1 MTFQLHGLHR
11 LITAATLLATAGCV
25 PLTRPPALEGHLDQ
39 RTAIDRPEHTRSTAR
54 PHAPTS
60 TAASPAGP
68 SAAPQDRTIQP
79 PPTRQHGRPER
90 GYSVDVYDIPAEQ
103 LLLAI
108 GRDAG
113 LELDLHAGITG
124 KVSLQAHD
132 RPLGEL
138 LERIARQVDLRYELR
153 GRHLRVRPD
162 TPFIRSYAVDYVNL
176 SRDMRGTVATSTQ
189 IATSGSG
196 GAGQRTSSAG
206 GAGNASITQIETRA
220 ANDFWNTLE
229 HNLASILA
237 GPGRAPDC
245 GGERASER
253 AGGCRNADLMLNRE
267 SGIVMARA
275 TARQHEQLEAFLAGV
290 QRAARRQVMIEATI
304 VEVTLADG
312 YRQGIDWTRLGVPGW
327 SVRPRGSGDATPGQP
342 TLSYLSAN
350 SDIRLELL
358 ETFGTVKVLSS
369 PRLSVLNNQTAM
381 LKVVEEVVY
390 FLVDSTTTEYDDRKQ
405 ARISATTTPQSVS
418 VGMVM
423 SVTPQIS
430 ADGDITLNVRPTIS
444 GISGFKDDP
453 NPSLGDIP
461 NRVPQI
467 RTREIESMLRLRSGE
482 VAVLGGLMEDR
493 LDHDTGRIPLLG
505 DLPVVGEL
513 FTRRDNNVRRTEL
526 LIFLRPLLI
535 DEPGMRGGYA
545 EYAGRLPDD
554 DFLLDSPSPG
564 QRNFPHLPLRPLL
577 APAGTAPVADGLSD
591 AAYPDAAVL
600 HSSDP
605 RPSDPSS
612 PSARSAR
619 AAAATSPP

>member
-1 MTFQLHGLHR
+1 M
-11 LITAATLLATAGCV
+11 
-25 PLTRPPALEGHLDQ
+25 
-39 RTAIDRPEHTRSTAR
+39 
-54 PHAPTS
+54 
-60 TAASPAGP
+60 
-68 SAAPQDRTIQP
+68 
-79 PPTRQHGRPER
+79 R
-90 GYSVDVYDIPAEQ
+90 GYSIDVFDIPAEQ

-113 LELDLHAGITG
+113 LELDLHAGIIG
-124 KVSLQAHD
+124 NVSLQAHD

-162 TPFIRSYAVDYVNL
+162 TPYIRSYAVDYVNL
-176 SRDMRGTVATSTQ
+176 SRDMHGTVATSTQ
-189 IATSGSG
+189 IATSGSAG
-196 GAGQRTSSAG
+196 GAGQRASSTG
-206 GAGNASITQIETRA
+206 GAGNASITQIETRS

-229 HNLASILA
+229 HNLAAILA

-245 GGERASER
+245 GGERRGESPA
-253 AGGCRNADLMLNRE
+253 GCRNADLMLNRE

-275 TARQHEQLEAFLAGV
+275 TQRQHEQLEAFLAGV

-312 YRQGIDWTRLGVPGW
+312 YRQGIDWTRLGVPSW

-493 LDHDTGRIPLLG
+493 IDHDTGRIPLFG

-545 EYAGRLPDD
+545 EYAGHLPDD

-577 APAGTAPVADGLSD
+577 APAGAVSAAEGFSE
-591 AAYPDAAVL
+591 AAYPDPA
-600 HSSDP
+600 DP
-605 RPSDPSS
+605 RSPAASS
-612 PSARSAR
+612 TSASA
-619 AAAATSPP
+619 ANADAGTSPP

>member
-1 MTFQLHGLHR
+1 MEAPAHARAAAEARNLRPADPAPHR
-11 LITAATLLATAGCV
+11 
-25 PLTRPPALEGHLDQ
+25 PA
-39 RTAIDRPEHTRSTAR
+39 
-54 PHAPTS
+54 
-60 TAASPAGP
+60 
-68 SAAPQDRTIQP
+68 
-79 PPTRQHGRPER
+79 R
-90 GYSVDVYDIPAEQ
+90 GYSLDVRDIPVAE

-113 LELDLHAGITG
+113 LELDLHAGIDGRIT
-124 KVSLQAHD
+124 LRAQD
-132 RPLGEL
+132 QPLHEL
-138 LERIARQVDLRYELR
+138 LARIARQADIRYELR
-153 GRHLRVRPD
+153 GRHLVVRPD
-162 TPFIRSYAVDYVNL
+162 TPMIRSYALDYVNI

-189 IATSGSG
+189 IATTGTAGQNGSNGSG
-196 GAGQRTSSAG
+196 NTSV
-206 GAGNASITQIETRA
+206 TQIETRA
-220 ANDFWNTLE
+220 SNDFWAALE
-229 HNLASILA
+229 ANLVNILA
-237 GPGRAPDC
+237 ESGTRGC
-245 GGERASER
+245 GGDAAARACHSP
-253 AGGCRNADLMLNRE
+253 DVMINRE
-267 SGIVMARA
+267 SGVLMVRA
-275 TARQHEQLEAFLAGV
+275 TARQHDNLRAFLGSV
-290 QRAARRQVMIEATI
+290 QQAARRQVMIEATI

-312 YRQGIDWTRLGVPGW
+312 YRQGIDWTRIGVPGW
-327 SVRPRGSGDATPGQP
+327 NIRPRGSGDAMPGQP
-342 TLSYLSAN
+342 TVSYLSAN
-350 SDIRLELL
+350 NDVRLELL

-493 LDHDTGRIPLLG
+493 VDHDTGRIPLFG

-564 QRNFPHLPLRPLL
+564 QRNFPHQPLRPLL
-577 APAGTAPVADGLSD
+577 APAGTVSAADAFSDSTYPHAPSPQSTHPGPGR
-591 AAYPDAAVL
+591 PDAA
-600 HSSDP
+600 
-605 RPSDPSS
+605 
-612 PSARSAR
+612 
-619 AAAATSPP
+619 TSLP

>member
-1 MTFQLHGLHR
+1 MTCTSHELRR
-11 LITAATLLATAGCV
+11 LLATATLLATAGCA
-25 PLTRPPALEGHLDQ
+25 PLSRPPALEGHLGQ
-39 RTAIDRPEHTRSTAR
+39 RTAIDRPERSGGTA
-54 PHAPTS
+54 PAS
-60 TAASPAGP
+60 ALISAATSPAGP
-68 SAAPQDRTIQP
+68 SARAQAPTASP
-79 PPTRQHGRPER
+79 PSAPTPGRPTR
-90 GYSVDVYDIPAEQ
+90 GYSIDVYDIPAEQ

-196 GAGQRTSSAG
+196 GAGQRTSAAS
-206 GAGNASITQIETRA
+206 GAGNASITQIETRS

-229 HNLASILA
+229 HNLAAILA

-245 GGERASER
+245 GGERGGER

-275 TARQHEQLEAFLAGV
+275 TQRQHEELEAFLAGV

-493 LDHDTGRIPLLG
+493 VDHDTGRIPLFG

-564 QRNFPHLPLRPLL
+564 QRNFPHQPLRPLL
-577 APAGTAPVADGLSD
+577 APAGTVSAADAFSDSTYPHAPSPQSTHPGPGR
-591 AAYPDAAVL
+591 PDAA
-600 HSSDP
+600 
-605 RPSDPSS
+605 
-612 PSARSAR
+612 
-619 AAAATSPP
+619 TSLP

>member
-1 MTFQLHGLHR
+1 MTCTSHELRR
-11 LITAATLLATAGCV
+11 LLATATLLATAGCA
-25 PLTRPPALEGHLDQ
+25 PLSRPPALEGHLGQ
-39 RTAIDRPEHTRSTAR
+39 RTAIDRPERSGGTA
-54 PHAPTS
+54 PASALISGAT
-60 TAASPAGP
+60 SPAGP
-68 SAAPQDRTIQP
+68 SARAQAPTASP
-79 PPTRQHGRPER
+79 PSAPTPGRPTR
-90 GYSVDVYDIPAEQ
+90 GYSIDVYDIPAEQ

-196 GAGQRTSSAG
+196 GAGQRASAAS
-206 GAGNASITQIETRA
+206 GAGNTSITQIETRS

-229 HNLASILA
+229 HNLAAILA
-237 GPGRAPDC
+237 GPGRTPDC
-245 GGERASER
+245 GGERGGER
-253 AGGCRNADLMLNRE
+253 TGGCRNADLMLNRE

-275 TARQHEQLEAFLAGV
+275 TQRQHEELEAFLAGV

-493 LDHDTGRIPLLG
+493 VDHDTGRIPLFG

-564 QRNFPHLPLRPLL
+564 QRNFPHQPLRPLL
-577 APAGTAPVADGLSD
+577 APAGTVSAADAFSDSTYPHAPSPQSTHPGPGR
-591 AAYPDAAVL
+591 PDAA
-600 HSSDP
+600 
-605 RPSDPSS
+605 
-612 PSARSAR
+612 
-619 AAAATSPP
+619 TSLP

>member
-1 MTFQLHGLHR
+1 MTCTSNALRR
-11 LITAATLLATAGCV
+11 LFATATLLATAGCA
-25 PLTRPPALEGHLDQ
+25 PLSRPPALEGHLDQ
-39 RTAIDRPEHTRSTAR
+39 RTAIDRPERGGTA
-54 PHAPTS
+54 PASAPTS
-60 TAASPAGP
+60 VATSPAGP
-68 SAAPQDRTIQP
+68 SAQAQAPTASP
-79 PPTRQHGRPER
+79 LSAPTPGRPAR
-90 GYSVDVYDIPAEQ
+90 GYSIDVYDIPAEQ

-113 LELDLHAGITG
+113 LDLDLHAGITG

-153 GRHLRVRPD
+153 GHHLRVRPD

-196 GAGQRTSSAG
+196 GAGQRASAAS
-206 GAGNASITQIETRA
+206 GAGNASITQIETRS

-229 HNLASILA
+229 HNLAAILA
-237 GPGRAPDC
+237 GPGRTPDC
-245 GGERASER
+245 GGERGGER
-253 AGGCRNADLMLNRE
+253 TGGCRNADLMLNRE

-275 TARQHEQLEAFLAGV
+275 TQRQHEELEAFLAGV

-312 YRQGIDWTRLGVPGW
+312 YRQGIDWTRLGMPGW

-493 LDHDTGRIPLLG
+493 VDHDTGRIPLFG

-564 QRNFPHLPLRPLL
+564 QRNFPHQPLRPLL
-577 APAGTAPVADGLSD
+577 APAGTVSAADAFSDSTYPHAPSPQPTHPDPGR
-591 AAYPDAAVL
+591 PDAA
-600 HSSDP
+600 
-605 RPSDPSS
+605 
-612 PSARSAR
+612 
-619 AAAATSPP
+619 TSLP

>member
-1 MTFQLHGLHR
+1 MTCTSHELRR
-11 LITAATLLATAGCV
+11 LLATATLLATAGCA
-25 PLTRPPALEGHLDQ
+25 PLSRPPALEGHLGQ
-39 RTAIDRPEHTRSTAR
+39 RTAIDRPERSGGTA
-54 PHAPTS
+54 PASALISGAT
-60 TAASPAGP
+60 SPAGP
-68 SAAPQDRTIQP
+68 SARAQAPTASP
-79 PPTRQHGRPER
+79 PSAPTPGRPTR
-90 GYSVDVYDIPAEQ
+90 GYSIDVYDIPAEQ

-196 GAGQRTSSAG
+196 GAGQRASAAS
-206 GAGNASITQIETRA
+206 GAGNTSITQIETRS

-229 HNLASILA
+229 HNLAAILA
-237 GPGRAPDC
+237 GPGRTPDC
-245 GGERASER
+245 GGERGGER
-253 AGGCRNADLMLNRE
+253 TGGCRNADLMLNRE

-275 TARQHEQLEAFLAGV
+275 TQRQHEEIEAFLAGV

-493 LDHDTGRIPLLG
+493 VDHDTGRIPLFG

-564 QRNFPHLPLRPLL
+564 QRNFPHQPLRPLL
-577 APAGTAPVADGLSD
+577 APAGTVSAADAFSDSTYPHAPSPQSTHPGPGR
-591 AAYPDAAVL
+591 PDAA
-600 HSSDP
+600 
-605 RPSDPSS
+605 
-612 PSARSAR
+612 
-619 AAAATSPP
+619 TSLP

>member
-1 MTFQLHGLHR
+1 MTCTSNELRR
-11 LITAATLLATAGCV
+11 LLATATLLATAGCA
-25 PLTRPPALEGHLDQ
+25 PLSRPPALEGHLDQ
-39 RTAIDRPEHTRSTAR
+39 RTAIDRPERGGGTA
-54 PHAPTS
+54 PAS
-60 TAASPAGP
+60 ALISAATSPAGP
-68 SAAPQDRTIQP
+68 SARAQAPTASP
-79 PPTRQHGRPER
+79 PSAPTPGRPTR
-90 GYSVDVYDIPAEQ
+90 GYSIDVYDIPAEQ

-153 GRHLRVRPD
+153 GSHLRVRPD

-196 GAGQRTSSAG
+196 GAGQRASAAS
-206 GAGNASITQIETRA
+206 GAGNTSITQIETRS

-229 HNLASILA
+229 HNLAAILA
-237 GPGRAPDC
+237 GPGRTPDC
-245 GGERASER
+245 GGERGGER
-253 AGGCRNADLMLNRE
+253 TGGCRNADLMLNRE

-275 TARQHEQLEAFLAGV
+275 TQRQHEELEAFLAGV

-493 LDHDTGRIPLLG
+493 VDHDTGRIPLFG

-554 DFLLDSPSPG
+554 DFLLESPSPG
-564 QRNFPHLPLRPLL
+564 QRNFPHQPLRPLL
-577 APAGTAPVADGLSD
+577 APAGTVSAADAFSDSTYPHAPSPQSTHPGPGR
-591 AAYPDAAVL
+591 PDAA
-600 HSSDP
+600 
-605 RPSDPSS
+605 
-612 PSARSAR
+612 
-619 AAAATSPP
+619 TSLP

>member
-1 MTFQLHGLHR
+1 MTCTSNALRR
-11 LITAATLLATAGCV
+11 LFATATLLATAGCA
-25 PLTRPPALEGHLDQ
+25 PLGRPPALEGHLDQ
-39 RTAIDRPEHTRSTAR
+39 RTAIDRPEHGRGTA
-54 PHAPTS
+54 PAS
-60 TAASPAGP
+60 ELISAATSPAGP
-68 SAAPQDRTIQP
+68 SAQAQAPTASP
-79 PPTRQHGRPER
+79 PPAPTPGRPAR
-90 GYSVDVYDIPAEQ
+90 GYSIDVYDIPAEQ

-138 LERIARQVDLRYELR
+138 LERIARQVNLRYELR

-196 GAGQRTSSAG
+196 GAGQRTSAAS
-206 GAGNASITQIETRA
+206 GAGNASITQIETRS

-229 HNLASILA
+229 HNLAAILA

-245 GGERASER
+245 GGERGGER

-275 TARQHEQLEAFLAGV
+275 TQRQHEELEAFLAGV

-493 LDHDTGRIPLLG
+493 VNHDTGRIPLFG

-564 QRNFPHLPLRPLL
+564 QRNFPHQPLRPLL
-577 APAGTAPVADGLSD
+577 APGRTVSAADAFSDSAYPHAPSPQSTDPGPGR
-591 AAYPDAAVL
+591 PDAA
-600 HSSDP
+600 
-605 RPSDPSS
+605 
-612 PSARSAR
+612 
-619 AAAATSPP
+619 TSLP

>member
-1 MTFQLHGLHR
+1 MTCTSHELRR
-11 LITAATLLATAGCV
+11 LLATATLLATAGCA
-25 PLTRPPALEGHLDQ
+25 PLSRPPALEGHLGQ
-39 RTAIDRPEHTRSTAR
+39 RTAIDRPERSGGTA
-54 PHAPTS
+54 PAS
-60 TAASPAGP
+60 ALISAATSPAGP
-68 SAAPQDRTIQP
+68 SARAQAPTASP
-79 PPTRQHGRPER
+79 PSAPTPGRPTR
-90 GYSVDVYDIPAEQ
+90 GYSIDVYDIPAEQ

-196 GAGQRTSSAG
+196 GAGQRASAAS
-206 GAGNASITQIETRA
+206 GAGNTSITQIETRS

-229 HNLASILA
+229 HNLAAILA
-237 GPGRAPDC
+237 GPGRTPDC
-245 GGERASER
+245 GGERGGER
-253 AGGCRNADLMLNRE
+253 TGGCRNADLMLNRE

-275 TARQHEQLEAFLAGV
+275 TQRQHEEIEAFLAGV

-493 LDHDTGRIPLLG
+493 VDHDTGRIPLFG

-564 QRNFPHLPLRPLL
+564 QRNFPHQPLRPLL
-577 APAGTAPVADGLSD
+577 APAGTVSAADAFSDSTYPHAPSPQSTHPGPGR
-591 AAYPDAAVL
+591 PDAA
-600 HSSDP
+600 
-605 RPSDPSS
+605 
-612 PSARSAR
+612 
-619 AAAATSPP
+619 TSLP

>member
-1 MTFQLHGLHR
+1 MTCTSNGLRR
-11 LITAATLLATAGCV
+11 LLATATLLATAGCA
-25 PLTRPPALEGHLDQ
+25 PLSRPPALEGHLDQ
-39 RTAIDRPEHTRSTAR
+39 RTAIDRPERGRGAA
-54 PHAPTS
+54 HASAP
-60 TAASPAGP
+60 ASPASSAAGP
-68 SAAPQDRTIQP
+68 SAQAQLPTASPPSAAPP
-79 PPTRQHGRPER
+79 GRPAR
-90 GYSVDVYDIPAEQ
+90 GYSIDVYDIPAEQ

-189 IATSGSG
+189 IATSGSTG
-196 GAGQRTSSAG
+196 GAGQRASSTG
-206 GAGNASITQIETRA
+206 GAGNASITQIETRS

-229 HNLASILA
+229 HNLAAILA
-237 GPGRAPDC
+237 GPGRPPDC
-245 GGERASER
+245 GGER

-275 TARQHEQLEAFLAGV
+275 TQRQHEQIEAFLAGV

-493 LDHDTGRIPLLG
+493 LDHDTGRIPLFG

-535 DEPGMRGGYA
+535 HEPGMRGGYA

-577 APAGTAPVADGLSD
+577 TPASTVPAADSLSD
-591 AAYPDAAVL
+591 GAYPDPA
-600 HSSDP
+600 DP
-605 RPSDPSS
+605 RSPATSS
-612 PSARSAR
+612 TSAR
-619 AAAATSPP
+619 AANADAGTNPP

>member
-1 MTFQLHGLHR
+1 MTCTSHELRR
-11 LITAATLLATAGCV
+11 LLATATLLATAGCA
-25 PLTRPPALEGHLDQ
+25 PLSRPPALEGHLGQ
-39 RTAIDRPEHTRSTAR
+39 RTAIDRPERSGGTA
-54 PHAPTS
+54 PAS
-60 TAASPAGP
+60 ALISAATSPAGP
-68 SAAPQDRTIQP
+68 SARAQAPTASP
-79 PPTRQHGRPER
+79 PSAPTPGRPTR
-90 GYSVDVYDIPAEQ
+90 GYSIDVYDIPAEQ

-196 GAGQRTSSAG
+196 GAGQRASAAS
-206 GAGNASITQIETRA
+206 GAGNTSITQIETRS

-229 HNLASILA
+229 HNLAAILA
-237 GPGRAPDC
+237 GPGRTPDC
-245 GGERASER
+245 GGERGGER
-253 AGGCRNADLMLNRE
+253 TGGCRNADLMLNRE

-275 TARQHEQLEAFLAGV
+275 TQRQHEELEAFLAGV

-493 LDHDTGRIPLLG
+493 VDHDTGRIPLFG

-564 QRNFPHLPLRPLL
+564 QRNFPHQPLRPLL
-577 APAGTAPVADGLSD
+577 APAGTVSAADAFSDSTYPHAPSPQSTHPGPGR
-591 AAYPDAAVL
+591 PDAA
-600 HSSDP
+600 
-605 RPSDPSS
+605 
-612 PSARSAR
+612 
-619 AAAATSPP
+619 TSLP